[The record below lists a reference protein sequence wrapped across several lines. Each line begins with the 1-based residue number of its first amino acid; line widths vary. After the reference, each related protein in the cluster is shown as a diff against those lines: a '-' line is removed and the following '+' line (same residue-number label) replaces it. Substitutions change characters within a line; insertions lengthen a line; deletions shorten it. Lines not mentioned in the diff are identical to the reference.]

1 MTRNSPPRRRLPK
14 TLVVGALSAL
24 VLTGCGIGEKDA
36 GGSDA
41 SADPQLLE
49 HAKSEVAK
57 YKAVPEFTLD
67 APPVDVASLKG
78 KTIFN
83 IPNNSQVPFN
93 IAQDK
98 AMKEVAD
105 RFGITFIQYENN
117 GSATEW
123 SSGIAQAISRK
134 ADLIMLGNGTD
145 PRLVAPKL
153 RDAKDA
159 GVPVI
164 SLHNYTDTQEVPKAL
179 DGLLAGFTRG
189 PFERG
194 ARLMADYII
203 AESDGKANILE
214 IRSSD
219 LSPDNPMTEAFTA
232 EIEKYCPGCTTEHI
246 DIPVTQWSQQI
257 TPQVQTALTANPKI
271 DWVAPHY
278 DFMGTLAAT
287 GVKQAGAKDRVSMA
301 SFNGNLAPLEMIQK
315 KDVHVADVGED
326 ITWLSW
332 AQMDLAFRIMSGG
345 EPLPDND
352 PKTATRI
359 LDESNIDEVGTPPAF
374 GQGYGDA
381 YVSGYE
387 KLWGVTP

>member
-57 YKAVPEFTLD
+57 YKAGPEFTLD
-67 APPVDVASLKG
+67 APPVAVASLKG